1 MRSTFQRDDDA
12 AEPSPQT
19 IVEDGGFG
27 AATPVAQPERSK
39 RQRLP
44 ARSPATAMSST
55 KSELRS
61 YAAAVERPNV
71 FVGGGCVAVLV
82 SIFARRAPVARSI
95 TKSDVRLAA
104 TSPLAGSTGVW
115 FGSG

>member
-1 MRSTFQRDDDA
+1 MRSTFQRPDDA

-19 IVEDGGFG
+19 IVDDGPGP
-27 AATPVAQPERSK
+27 ATPVAQPVRSK

-71 FVGGGCVAVLV
+71 FGGAGSGALLVLICASLV
-82 SIFARRAPVARSI
+82 PVARSM
-95 TKSDVRLAA
+95 TKSDVRFAA
-104 TSPLAGSTGVW
+104 ASPLAGSTGVW

>member
-12 AEPSPQT
+12 EEPSPQT
-19 IVEDGGFG
+19 IVDDGGFG
-27 AATPVAQPERSK
+27 AATPVTQPERSK

-61 YAAAVERPNV
+61 YAAAVERPYV
-71 FVGGGCVAVLV
+71 CGGADCGAELVLICAILV
-82 SIFARRAPVARSI
+82 PVARSI
-95 TKSDVRLAA
+95 TKSDVRFAA
-104 TSPLAGSTGVW
+104 ASLLAGSTGVW